1 QVFLHGRDLDGAVAP
16 VSIEIGRFVGDVILA
31 AQFLFDGGE
40 RARNVFHLV
49 REEGAAASGGGE
61 VFENLVAAQ
70 DQTAVV
76 GGDGVNEY
84 LSPLRHFNRLSP
96 CMFALVVF
104 AVAKDDDR
112 LANGMIGTL
121 ALQLFLAGF
130 VDGIVERGAAAV
142 RQALHSGGQQRH
154 L

>member
-1 QVFLHGRDLDGAVAP
+1 EIFQPEEHKKGLLPGRVISAAGADLQVFLHGRDLDGAVAP

-70 DQTAVV
+70 DQPAVV
-76 GGDGVNEY
+76 GGDGIDE
-84 LSPLRHFNRLSP
+84 HFR
-96 CMFALVVF
+96 A
-104 AVAKDDDR
+104 
-112 LANGMIGTL
+112 
-121 ALQLFLAGF
+121 
-130 VDGIVERGAAAV
+130 
-142 RQALHSGGQQRH
+142 
-154 L
+154 